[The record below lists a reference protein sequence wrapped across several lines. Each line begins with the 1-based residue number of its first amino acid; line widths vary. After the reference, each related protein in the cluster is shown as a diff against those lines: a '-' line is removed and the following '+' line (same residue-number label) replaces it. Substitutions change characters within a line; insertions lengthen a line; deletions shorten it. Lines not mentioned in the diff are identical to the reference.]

1 MFPQL
6 PLKMEEFQRIGGI
19 LKKKEAVGT
28 IRKAAKNKIYL
39 YAVAGL

>member
-19 LKKKEAVGT
+19 LRNTEAVGIMNKHQK
-28 IRKAAKNKIYL
+28 IRHIFML
-39 YAVAGL
+39 